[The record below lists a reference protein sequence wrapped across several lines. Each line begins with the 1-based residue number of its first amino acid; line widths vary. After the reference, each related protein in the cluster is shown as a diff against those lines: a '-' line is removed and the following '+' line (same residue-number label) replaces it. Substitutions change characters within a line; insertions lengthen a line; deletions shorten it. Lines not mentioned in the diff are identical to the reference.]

1 MDDSFEKM
9 ETPSVY
15 HRGSHIEVIWDLREN
30 VWGHSITSSQQG
42 QSIVCAQLLQP
53 SCLTL

>member
-1 MDDSFEKM
+1 MDDLFKKM

-30 VWGHSITSSQQG
+30 VRGHSITSSQQG

-53 SCLTL
+53 CLTL